1 MRADAAPLPL
11 FFLRAFAALA
21 LVMAAWWAVKQ
32 WTALPAAWLAKWG
45 AEAVFSDLLRQVD
58 VENGLLVA
66 ESYLRPDPSQ
76 LAPGLAPPRGMR
88 SVLVAELDPAK
99 YTYGLP
105 LLLALLIAGS
115 RHRLLRQSLLG
126 YVALLPVQALC
137 LALVLAFQ
145 VARAVGPAISSQ
157 AGWARWQVD
166 LLAYGYQISVL
177 LLPTLVPVLLWLWL
191 DRRFF
196 AAVLLE
202 GWLRHAPLRGELA
215 GRRSGRP
222 G

>member
-1 MRADAAPLPL
+1 MRTDAAPLPW
-11 FFLRAFAALA
+11 FFLRAAAALA
-21 LVMAAWWAVKQ
+21 LVMAAWWGVKQ

-58 VENGLLVA
+58 VENGVLVA
-66 ESYLRPDPSQ
+66 ESYLRPDRGQ
-76 LAPGLAPPRGMR
+76 LPGGQAAPRGMQG
-88 SVLVAELDPAK
+88 VLVAELDPVK

-105 LLLALLIAGS
+105 LLLALLLAGS
-115 RHRLLRQSLLG
+115 RYRLLRQSLLG
-126 YVALLPVQALC
+126 YLALLPAQALC

-145 VARAVGPAISSQ
+145 VARAVGPSVSAQ
-157 AGWARWQVD
+157 AGWSRWQVD

-196 AAVLLE
+196 VAVLLE
-202 GWLRHAPLRGELA
+202 GWLRHAPVREGPPA
-215 GRRSGRP
+215 P
-222 G
+222 